1 METEVSPETAQH
13 IETFRKRRTIQWIVT
28 APVIALVIGLM
39 WFRDHSQEQLYGV
52 SADKFAV
59 VFLIALVAAFA
70 FTFKNWR
77 CPACNGYLG
86 RAMNPKH
93 CVKCGAQLL

>member
-1 METEVSPETAQH
+1 METTTASEAAH
-13 IETFRKRRTIQWIVT
+13 IETFKKRRTRQWVVT
-28 APVIALVIGLM
+28 VPVIALVIGLM
-39 WFRDHSQEQLYGV
+39 WFRDHPQGQIYGV

-59 VFLIALVAAFA
+59 VFFIALASAVAFS
-70 FTFKNWR
+70 FKNWR
-77 CPACNGYLG
+77 CPACDGYLG